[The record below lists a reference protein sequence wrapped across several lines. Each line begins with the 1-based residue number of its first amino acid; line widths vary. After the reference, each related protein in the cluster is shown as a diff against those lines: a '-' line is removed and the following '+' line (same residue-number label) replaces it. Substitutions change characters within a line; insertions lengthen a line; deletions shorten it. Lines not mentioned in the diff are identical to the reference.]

1 MTDVLVFILTEGAY
15 ISEITVFVYCSL
27 MSLDFCLD
35 IQMVESEFGVHNEN
49 MDALLPLCR
58 LVVEV

>member
-27 MSLDFCLD
+27 MSLDFCSD
-35 IQMVESEFGVHNEN
+35 IQMVE
-49 MDALLPLCR
+49 
-58 LVVEV
+58 